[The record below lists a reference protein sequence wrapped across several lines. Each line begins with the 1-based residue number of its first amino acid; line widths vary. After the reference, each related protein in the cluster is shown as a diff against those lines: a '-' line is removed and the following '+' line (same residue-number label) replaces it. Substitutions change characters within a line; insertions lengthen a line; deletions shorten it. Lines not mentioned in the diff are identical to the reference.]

1 MGPSAAGV
9 RSRGGA
15 AFYAAEPTEGRPGG
29 PPRRGA
35 RPKDRARGSRSLGGR
50 GRGDGER
57 LGLGSSLSGGGKRVI
72 LPGKATAG
80 GLLGGGLPRP
90 KVGRA
95 ARSRRR
101 GRTRPTGAAN
111 RGARRG
117 RRPAPAHRGPRANIK
132 RDARSVRGPGRRSFN
147 YSFNTLKTES
157 HHSIINE

>member
-1 MGPSAAGV
+1 MGPSAVGA

-29 PPRRGA
+29 RPRRGA
-35 RPKDRARGSRSLGGR
+35 RPKDRARGSRSWGGR
-50 GRGDGER
+50 GRGAGER
-57 LGLGSSLSGGGKRVI
+57 LGLGSSLSGGGERVI
-72 LPGKATAG
+72 LPEKATAG

-90 KVGRA
+90 MVGRA

-117 RRPAPAHRGPRANIK
+117 RRRAPAQRGPRIINPRGAIII
-132 RDARSVRGPGRRSFN
+132 RDRCRRSFN
-147 YSFNTLKTES
+147 HLFITGMTE
-157 HHSIINE
+157 